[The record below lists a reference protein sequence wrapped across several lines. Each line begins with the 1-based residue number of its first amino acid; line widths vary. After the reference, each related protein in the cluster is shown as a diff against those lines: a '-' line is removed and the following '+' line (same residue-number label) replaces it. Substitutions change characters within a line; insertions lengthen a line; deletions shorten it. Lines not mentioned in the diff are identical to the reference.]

1 VSTSSSSARH
11 PAPLTRAE
19 PPAPDVATL
28 FRRLDALLPEI
39 AEGAARRERER
50 ELPYALVRRIA
61 EAGLLTVRIPKR
73 YGGPGGSVRDAIRVV
88 IEIASVDSNI
98 AQALRPNFGF
108 IESLLSNPDN
118 EAARER
124 WFARLLAG
132 HIMGNAGL
140 ERGGAHGVTTS
151 RLTREGDHY
160 KASGTKYYST
170 GALFAD
176 WISSNALNDEDRET
190 NFIVPRDREGLRLV
204 DDFDTMGQRLTASGT
219 SVYENV
225 LVAADEVG
233 QRPFARDRRN
243 PVIPLFQLYLA
254 AAEAGIARNV
264 LTDAVAFTR
273 NVARPIRHSS
283 AQKSVDD
290 PYVQHSVGE
299 IAAQA
304 YAAEA
309 AVLRAADAIDDAWA
323 ADLDEAALTRASVEV
338 AQAQYFAVQAALKAA
353 ERLFDVGGASTAD
366 RTHNLDRHWRNARTV
381 ANHNPRDWK
390 AAVTGAW
397 YLKDEAPPT
406 SGSF

>member
-1 VSTSSSSARH
+1 MSTSSPSARH
-11 PAPLTRAE
+11 PAPLNRAE
-19 PPAPDVATL
+19 PPAPDAATL
-28 FRRLDALLPEI
+28 FRRLDALLPQI
-39 AEGAARRERER
+39 AEGAAQRERER

-118 EAARER
+118 EAAREL

-140 ERGGAHGVTTS
+140 ERGGAHGVTTA

-233 QRPFARDRRN
+233 QRQFARDRRN
-243 PVIPLFQLYLA
+243 PVIPMFQLYLA

-264 LTDAVAFTR
+264 LADAVAFTR
-273 NVARPIRHSS
+273 DFARPIRHSS

-309 AVLRAADAIDDAWA
+309 AVLRAADAIDAAWA

-338 AQAQYFAVQAALKAA
+338 AQAQYFSVQAALKAA

-397 YLKDEAPPT
+397 YLKGEAPPT